1 MSAFQC
7 ILGVSSWGDS
17 STLLKMPNPAYNVL
31 ALLTAAPYQ
40 RQINTSVHPRIL
52 NSWLRISLARS
63 HGVVVGAGAA
73 VPSEGEDRGEAEVL
87 PERPQADVPQGALR
101 RDHLRRHP
109 PRAGCVEHV
118 PRWAWDLQH
127 GSRHWEERMRIQR
140 SDGIACTHVVCVPSQ
155 NGNVDVFV
163 PDVACFKLHRLYVG
177 TFAEWKPKTK

>member
-1 MSAFQC
+1 
-7 ILGVSSWGDS
+7 
-17 STLLKMPNPAYNVL
+17 MPNPAYNVL

-118 PRWAWDLQH
+118 PRCKLSNLH
-127 GSRHWEERMRIQR
+127 KFEYF
-140 SDGIACTHVVCVPSQ
+140 TFTVCLFLPV
-155 NGNVDVFV
+155 
-163 PDVACFKLHRLYVG
+163 LVG
-177 TFAEWKPKTK
+177 HLC